1 MRLCTCRLFSL
12 KRSKRL
18 LKTVLRE
25 SRVPLNIRLQVSRTD
40 LPIIRC
46 LADAAGEEDDLVC
59 VGWGEH

>member
-40 LPIIRC
+40 LPIIRF
-46 LADAAGEEDDLVC
+46 LADAAG
-59 VGWGEH
+59 